1 MVERTY
7 RNESKR
13 WPSEGIDFVGRIR
26 TIEKAA
32 DTGRYTYWYV
42 SIPKVIV
49 ERYGILPDDGLE
61 VFVYRKGLPSYKEA
75 NRAGRTIEYTFKE
88 HYHTSLASRTMVIGL
103 NSAYRRCHA
112 RDEDPIKKLIGYR
125 NWPDDTIFGIESGD
139 TVGMV
144 GYIPPVAKKLAQNA
158 KRMIIFDHGAWLEG
172 DPDVEP
178 TERQSLLLPECD
190 IVVLTGTTTV
200 NGTIDSLLAMCPK
213 AREIVLVGTS
223 TPMFPEGFRG
233 SGVTRL
239 AGAWWK
245 NEDKEAIFKKVTL
258 AGGIRSLSPHMIMKM
273 ALV

>member
-1 MVERTY
+1 MIM
-7 RNESKR
+7 KR
-13 WPSEGIDFVGRIR
+13 VLEAARPYLEGKTLSRLAVGISMTACCLSDGLVGVSYVLRDALPNGCSVFPFAQTAEGRPAEEI
-26 TIEKAA
+26 AA
-32 DTGRYTYWYV
+32 WVTEGADDLQR
-42 SIPKVIV
+42 
-49 ERYGILPDDGLE
+49 GIGAAVLDAASQSLAIPDDDAPAPFGL
-61 VFVYRKGLPSYKEA
+61 A
-75 NRAGRTIEYTFKE
+75 
-88 HYHTSLASRTMVIGL
+88 
-103 NSAYRRCHA
+103 
-112 RDEDPIKKLIGYR
+112 
-125 NWPDDTIFGIESGD
+125 IESGD
-139 TVGMV
+139 TVGME

-190 IVVLTGTTTV
+190 IVVLTGTTTI